1 MTSTDSPISSTRSA
15 PPRRRPERLVLV
27 LALALAAPSLVATA
41 RADGLS
47 ALQPPPSPDAVA
59 RALDDVLAD
68 PVLREGLGTSHVDA
82 AAAGDVLA
90 EGSRHLWGAFR
101 RWSFR
106 LAREHP
112 VLFYSASLAMLLAL
126 VPLLVHIGWSLT
138 LAFRGSRAGP
148 PGAAEV
154 DDPAAR
160 RRRSAEL
167 RAEARDHAAAG
178 RPREAARALLL
189 AFLALLAERR
199 ALAVAGSWT
208 NREVLAHL
216 RVPPPERERLAH
228 FVEAADAACYGD
240 HGPSRDA
247 LAAGEA
253 LLADLER
260 DLERAPGGRA

>member
-1 MTSTDSPISSTRSA
+1 MT
-15 PPRRRPERLVLV
+15 
-27 LALALAAPSLVATA
+27 
-41 RADGLS
+41 
-47 ALQPPPSPDAVA
+47 

-68 PVLREGLGTSHVDA
+68 PVLQEGLTTSHVDA

-90 EGSRHLWGAFR
+90 EGTSSLWNAFR

-106 LAREHP
+106 MARENP
-112 VLFYSASLAMLLAL
+112 LLFLFATVALFLSLVPMLL
-126 VPLLVHIGWSLT
+126 HIGWSLAV
-138 LAFRGSRAGP
+138 AFRGPRASA
-148 PGAAEV
+148 PGAAEP

-167 RAEARDHAAAG
+167 RAEARDHVAAG

-216 RVPPPERERLAH
+216 RVPPAARARLTH

-260 DLERAPGGRA
+260 DLERAA